1 MGIFFRSLTTRN
13 HNQKEGGFMLKKL
26 GSIIEAQQFDEET
39 LWDIFRIADE
49 MQEVD
54 YDPILRGKIILSL
67 FYEASTR
74 TRFSFESAA
83 KRLGA
88 EVISTENA
96 RAFSSA
102 FKGETLE
109 DTARVVSRY
118 GHLIVLRY
126 DKEGGAIRAQQF
138 SRIPVINAGDGP
150 GQHPTQALLDVYTM
164 IKKFGKLEGL
174 DIALVGDLLN
184 GRTVRSLCYIIA
196 RHFPKNR
203 IWLVSPSQAR
213 MRNDIKEFLTSHQ
226 VKWIETDNLN
236 EILKIADVFY
246 QTRVQTE
253 RIEDQISLEM
263 IQREAEQIYLNIDN
277 VGEMK
282 EDAIILHPLPRKNE
296 IRFRVDNDPRA
307 WYFEQSDNGVPVRM
321 ALLKMMLIGY

>member
-1 MGIFFRSLTTRN
+1 
-13 HNQKEGGFMLKKL
+13 MLKKL
-26 GSIIEAQQFDEET
+26 DSIIAAQQFDEET
-39 LWDIFRIADE
+39 LLNIFRIADE

-102 FKGETLE
+102 LKGETLE

-126 DKEGGAIRAQQF
+126 DKEGGARRAQQF

-226 VKWIETDNLN
+226 VKWIETDNLSKV
-236 EILKIADVFY
+236 LKIADVFY

-253 RIEDQISLEM
+253 RIENQLLLEI

-307 WYFEQSDNGVPVRM
+307 WYFEQSDNGIPIRM
-321 ALLKMMLIGY
+321 AVLKMMLVGY

>member
-1 MGIFFRSLTTRN
+1 
-13 HNQKEGGFMLKKL
+13 MLKRL

-39 LWDIFRIADE
+39 LGDIFRIADE
-49 MQEVD
+49 MQEID
-54 YDPILRGKIILSL
+54 YYPMLTGKIVISL

-109 DTARVVSRY
+109 DAVRVVSRY

-126 DKEGGAIRAQQF
+126 DKEGGAKRAQQF
-138 SRIPVINAGDGP
+138 ARIPIINAGDGP

-174 DIALVGDLLN
+174 NIALVGDLRN
-184 GRTVRSLCYIIA
+184 GRTVRSLCYLFA
-196 RHFPKNR
+196 RHFPKNK
-203 IWLVSPSQAR
+203 IWLVSPGLVQ
-213 MRNDIKEFLTSHQ
+213 MRDDIKEVLTRYQ
-226 VKWIETDNLN
+226 VEWFETDNMD
-236 EILKIADVFY
+236 EILEKVDILY

-253 RIEDQISLEM
+253 RVEDQVLLEK
-263 IQREAEQIYLNIDN
+263 IQREAEQLYLNMEK
-277 VGEMK
+277 VERMK
-282 EDAIILHPLPRKNE
+282 KDAIILHPLPRKNE
-296 IRFRVDNDPRA
+296 IRFRVDQDPRA
-307 WYFEQSDNGVPVRM
+307 WYFKQSDNGVPIRM